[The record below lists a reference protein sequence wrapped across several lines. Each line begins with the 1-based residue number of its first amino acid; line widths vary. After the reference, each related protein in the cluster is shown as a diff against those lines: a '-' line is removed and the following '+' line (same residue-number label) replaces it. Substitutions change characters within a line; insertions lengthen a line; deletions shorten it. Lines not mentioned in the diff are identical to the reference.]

1 MNRCLITYEPCENR
15 LYSSKGLKK
24 LSQKLTEL
32 HALPYSA
39 ETLRREAVIRM
50 VKMSIQGMQPKLS
63 ALLDVRN
70 GVFKMVDTYGRFII
84 KPAHATYPALPEN
97 EALSMQLA
105 RLCGIEVP
113 VCGLVTCADGSLAY
127 FIRRFDRAGQKGK
140 VPVEDFAQLAGLSRE
155 TKYNY
160 SHEKLI
166 GILDQYCTFPALEKV
181 ELFRRCLFNFLIGNE
196 DMHTKNFSLIT
207 RNGKITLAPAYDFL
221 STTTTFLSMGVAPK
235 KIEEIAITLN
245 GKKRNLPAELW
256 IDYFGKKRLRLPE
269 KTIDKQLGIL
279 RAAYPQWQETI
290 GISFLPGDQKE
301 IYSNLLKERAARLD
315 IV

>member
-1 MNRCLITYEPCENR
+1 MNRCLITYEPCEGR
-15 LYSSKGLKK
+15 RYSQKGLNQ
-24 LSQKLTEL
+24 LSPRLTEL
-32 HALPYSA
+32 HAFPYSA
-39 ETLRREAVIRM
+39 EALRKEAAIRM

-63 ALLDVRN
+63 ARLDVKN
-70 GVFKMVDTYGRFII
+70 GIFRMVDTHGRFII

-105 RLCGIEVP
+105 RRCGIEVP

-127 FIRRFDRAGQKGK
+127 FIRRFDRVGQKGK

-181 ELFRRCLFNFLIGNE
+181 ELFKRCLFNFLIGNE

-221 STTTTFLSMGVAPK
+221 STTTTFLTMGVAPN
-235 KIEEIAITLN
+235 KIEETAITLN
-245 GKKRNLPAELW
+245 GKKRNLSAKQW
-256 IDYFGKKRLRLPE
+256 IDYYGKERLRLPD
-269 KTIDKQLGIL
+269 KTIEKQLGIL
-279 RAAYPQWQETI
+279 NAAYPCWQKTI
-290 GISFLPGDQKE
+290 GFSFLPDEQKD
-301 IYSNLLKERAARLD
+301 ILSGLLKERANRLG